1 MKDIKTRESKRD
13 FKTLDRAAGLAKV
26 TKNTAVR
33 TKDQVQNLSD
43 DGQFT
48 PDEYAEDKIK
58 YMTERVVEDTGKAT
72 RKTAKKTYDSGKRLY
87 KEIRRTRKEA
97 DSIKQ
102 PAKST
107 GKATTKT
114 LQKSIKTGQRTVKT
128 AQQTAK
134 TAVKT
139 AEKTAKAAK
148 KTAEASAKAAKM
160 AAQAARQAA
169 QAAYKAAVVTA
180 KAIAAAVKAAI
191 AGIKALVAA
200 IAAGGWVAVVII
212 VVICL
217 IALIAGSCFGI
228 FFSGDDT
235 GNGLNMQTVISDM
248 NAEYQA
254 KINETKGT
262 VAYDVL
268 EMSGAR
274 AVWPDVLSVYAVKT
288 AGDPSN
294 PQEVATI
301 DESKRQILKEIFWA
315 MNEISFSTA
324 TKTENVI
331 TETDDGNGNIVE
343 TTESVTRTYLYIR
356 VTHKTPDE
364 MAQQYGF
371 TDAQKEQ
378 LHELLSEENKNMWSG
393 VLYGYKS
400 GSEDI
405 VSVALSQLGNKGGEP
420 YWRWY
425 GFGSRVEWCCCFVS
439 WCANEC
445 GYIDAGVIP
454 KYAGTSTGVNWFKE
468 RGQWLDGSAEPS
480 PGMIIFYDWAKNG
493 LDGQADH
500 TAIVW
505 KVENGYVYTIEG
517 NWDDQCQ
524 TSCRPIGEYQIL
536 GYGVPAY

>member
-1 MKDIKTRESKRD
+1 MKEIKTKESKRD
-13 FKTLDRAAGLAKV
+13 IKTLDRAAGLAKV
-26 TKNTAVR
+26 TRNATVR

-43 DGQFT
+43 DGQIT

-58 YMTERVVEDTGKAT
+58 YMTESALEDTGKA
-72 RKTAKKTYDSGKRLY
+72 AKKTVQKTYDGGKRLY
-87 KEIRRTRKEA
+87 KEIRRARKETGN
-97 DSIKQ
+97 IKQ
-102 PAKST
+102 TARST
-107 GKATTKT
+107 EKATAKT

-134 TAVKT
+134 TTVKT

-148 KTAEASAKAAKM
+148 KTAEASARAAKM

-180 KAIAAAVKAAI
+180 KAVAAAVKAAI
-191 AGIKALVAA
+191 AGIKALAAA

-212 VVICL
+212 IVICL
-217 IALIAGSCFGI
+217 VALIAGSCFGI
-228 FFSGDDT
+228 FLSGDDT
-235 GNGLNMQTVISDM
+235 GNGLTVQTVISDI
-248 NAEYQA
+248 NAEYEA

-268 EMSGAR
+268 EMSGTR

-288 AGDPSN
+288 AGDPNN

-343 TTESVTRTYLYIR
+343 TTESMTRTYLYIR
-356 VTHKTPDE
+356 VSHKSPDE
-364 MAQQYGF
+364 MAAQYGF

-400 GSEDI
+400 GGEDI
-405 VSVALSQLGNKGGEP
+405 VSVALSQLGNEGGQP
-420 YWRWY
+420 YWSWY
-425 GFGSRVEWCCCFVS
+425 GFNSRVEWCCCFVS
-439 WCANEC
+439 WCAAQC

-454 KYAGTSTGVNWFKE
+454 KYAGCTAAVNWFKE
-468 RGQWLDGSAEPS
+468 RGQWLEGSAEPS
-480 PGMIIFYDWAKNG
+480 PGMIIFYDWEKNG
-493 LDGQADH
+493 LDGQPDH

-505 KVENGYVYTIEG
+505 KVENGYVYTVEG
-517 NWDDQCQ
+517 NWDDKCQ

-536 GYGVPAY
+536 GYGVPLY